1 MYQDL
6 SFGEQEPRSANKAFN
21 YNMSKSQLFGQKD
34 LNSGTL
40 RLSNNSFVTP
50 NVVATPGLN
59 VDNQSSASISILR
72 DFSRPRAKTALLKK
86 ASSFRDSQMQI
97 YESSYDSD
105 VKKQYSV
112 NGTLFL
118 DYDGIV

>member
-1 MYQDL
+1 M
-6 SFGEQEPRSANKAFN
+6 PKPH
-21 YNMSKSQLFGQKD
+21 LFGQKD
-34 LNSGTL
+34 LDSGTL

-50 NVVATPGLN
+50 NVVTTPGLN
-59 VDNQSSASISILR
+59 VDNQSSASISIMR
-72 DFSRPRAKTALLKK
+72 DFSRPKPKTSLLKK
-86 ASSFRDSQMQI
+86 SSSFRDSQKQI